1 MILLDFQALPLLR
14 RVFPKNALKA
24 MGLGLALVSFTLSA
38 PNGMAGES
46 ELSPHM
52 VRGIEAFHY
61 GDVIAAKAL
70 FNDHLE
76 RYPADEIALLY
87 LARTALLEND
97 IDTAKLSISK
107 AVKIDPRNEEIAFR
121 YGEIMG
127 RAAQQANRMSALSLA
142 RQALEGF
149 ERAVE
154 IAPDNITY
162 HTGLMRFHLL
172 APSLA
177 GGKKEEAIEQA
188 KIIKKLAAYDGIFA
202 LLEVYDTLDD
212 HENYQATLDEALKE
226 YPKDA
231 ELYIKLG
238 KFKETQKESKLAIK
252 HFDQAFHYAEE
263 QLAILGPGVEEESE
277 DETRA
282 RVDALETLFHA
293 KFQQGRM
300 RAISGNDLDA
310 CVKVLRDF
318 VSEYPNRDNVIV
330 LDWALWYL
338 ASCHEQKT
346 EYFRADH
353 IHTLLKNVTNE
364 PNIRKMLEQR
374 HGVIDG

>member
-1 MILLDFQALPLLR
+1 
-14 RVFPKNALKA
+14 
-24 MGLGLALVSFTLSA
+24 
-38 PNGMAGES
+38 
-46 ELSPHM
+46 M

-61 GDVIAAKAL
+61 GDVKAAKAL
-70 FNDHLE
+70 FSDHLE

-87 LARTALLEND
+87 LARTSLLIND
-97 IDTAKLSISK
+97 IDSAKHAITK
-107 AVKIDPRNEEIAFR
+107 AVKIDSSNEEIAFR

-127 RAAQQANRMSALSLA
+127 RAAQQANKMSALTLA
-142 RQALEGF
+142 RQSLEGF

-154 IAPDNITY
+154 LAPDNVTY
-162 HTGLMRFHLL
+162 HTGLMRFHLI

-188 KIIKKLAAYDGIFA
+188 KIIKKLEPYDGIFA
-202 LLEVYDTLDD
+202 LLEVFDSLDD
-212 HENYQATLDEALKE
+212 HKNYQATLDEALE
-226 YPKDA
+226 AYPKDA

-238 KFKETQKESKLAIK
+238 KFKETQKESVLAIK
-252 HFDQAFHYAEE
+252 HFDQAFHLAEE
-263 QLAILGPGVEEESE
+263 HLAILGPGEEDETE

-282 RVDALETLFHA
+282 RVDAMETLFHA

-300 RAISGNDLDA
+300 RAVSGSDLDA
-310 CVKVLRDF
+310 CVTVLGDF
-318 VSEYPNRDNVIV
+318 VNDYPNRENVIV

-353 IHTLLKNVTNE
+353 IHTLLKNVTSE

-374 HGVIDG
+374 NVQSDG